1 MRRWIMWCGSLS
13 LLAACGGLTAGPEVA
28 SITPVPV
35 SKDTAYT
42 RAHRALATEL
52 FTFDVIDSTSGRMT
66 AKRYPSS
73 SAQMGSAGACR
84 LMVEYDVSGSAGEAE
99 VKTNSR
105 WISAEPM
112 LDTAPTVCEQER
124 KDVLERVAQVIT
136 PPPPAP

>member
-1 MRRWIMWCGSLS
+1 MSRWIMWCGSLS
-13 LLAACGGLTAGPEVA
+13 LLAGCGGLTAGPEVA
-28 SITPVPV
+28 STTPVPV

-52 FTFDVIDSTSGRMT
+52 FTFDVTDSAGGRMT

-84 LMVEYDVSGSAGEAE
+84 LMVEYDVSGSAREAE

-112 LDTAPTVCEQER
+112 LDKAPTVCEQER
-124 KDVLERVAQVIT
+124 KDVLDRVAQVIT
-136 PPPPAP
+136 PPPPAQ

>member
-1 MRRWIMWCGSLS
+1 MMWCASLP

-28 SITPVPV
+28 ATTPVPV
-35 SKDTAYT
+35 SRDTAYT

-52 FTFDVIDSTSGRMT
+52 FTFDVTDSTGGRMT

-73 SAQMGSAGACR
+73 TAQMGSAAACR
-84 LMVEYDVSGSAGEAE
+84 LMVEYDVSGSASEAE

-112 LDTAPTVCEQER
+112 LDKAPTVCEQER
-124 KDVLERVAQVIT
+124 KDVLDRVAQVIT
-136 PPPPAP
+136 PPAPAQ